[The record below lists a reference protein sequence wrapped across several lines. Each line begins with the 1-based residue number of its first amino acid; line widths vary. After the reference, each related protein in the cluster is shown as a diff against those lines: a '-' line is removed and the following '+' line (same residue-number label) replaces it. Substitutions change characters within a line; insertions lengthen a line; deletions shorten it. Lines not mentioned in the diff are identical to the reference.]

1 MLVHASLG
9 QSKSLGKL
17 RSFEQKGGTI
27 ELVSLWLEVKEENRI
42 DRGAAPIAEITLRRD
57 VRTMASRVPMQCAI
71 IAQDAQEQSMH
82 ILTRVVR
89 RLDGDVELAANA
101 NRRRGDD
108 GWKRLEQDAVFVAK
122 HLNAIV
128 EIVQVSALRKA
139 PSLSAR

>member
-1 MLVHASLG
+1 LLVHASLG
-9 QSKSLGKL
+9 QSKSLGKF
-17 RSFEQKGGTI
+17 RSCEQKGGTI

-42 DRGAAPIAEITLRRD
+42 DRGAASIAAITLRRD

-71 IAQDAQEQSMH
+71 IAQDAQDQSMH

-89 RLDGDVELAANA
+89 LLDGDVELAANA

-108 GWKRLEQDAVFVAK
+108 GWKRLEQGAVFVAK

-128 EIVQVSALRKA
+128 EIVQLSALRKA

>member
-82 ILTRVVR
+82 ILTRGVR

-108 GWKRLEQDAVFVAK
+108 GWKR
-122 HLNAIV
+122 
-128 EIVQVSALRKA
+128 
-139 PSLSAR
+139 